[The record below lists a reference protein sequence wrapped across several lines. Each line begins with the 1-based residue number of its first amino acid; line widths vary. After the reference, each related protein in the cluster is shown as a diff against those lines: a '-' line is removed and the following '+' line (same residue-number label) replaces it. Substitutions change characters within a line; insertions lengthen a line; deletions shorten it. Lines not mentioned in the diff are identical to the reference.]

1 LATITPVP
9 TLSTQGFVRDSSG
22 KFDFLLSH
30 YFLSDYNQTYLYA
43 GQVSSLPQIIERSGS
58 HIPELLADLKRS
70 LFEYLANYYDS
81 VSVEVDTTSNLTT
94 DPRTDLE
101 LRVVISLAENGKQ
114 AVFGRLL
121 KSENSKLAS
130 IVKLNN
136 Y

>member
-1 LATITPVP
+1 LATIIPVP

-30 YFLSDYNQTYLYA
+30 YFLSDYNQTYLYY
-43 GQVSSLPQIIERSGS
+43 GRVSSLPRIIERSGS
-58 HIPELLADLKRS
+58 DIGALLTDLKQN
-70 LFEYLANYYDS
+70 LFDYLAKYYDS
-81 VSVEVDTTSNLTT
+81 VSVDVNTTTDIVR

-101 LRVVISLAENGKQ
+101 LRVIISVAEDGKQ
-114 AVFGRLL
+114 TVFGRLL
-121 KSENSKLAS
+121 RSENSKLTD